1 MKSFIVKLT
10 LFIVLTGSIVAGLIL
25 LSDLAIKQRKQQ
37 LLQIS
42 EDINMVFTGDSKVE
56 SAVDDNLIA
65 NAINIAQS
73 GEAYLYSYVKIRSLI
88 ECNDQIKI
96 IFIGFSPENFLMET
110 EEKWLFGDISVIEKI
125 KSYNYLLNY
134 SDKSLI
140 IKHNSEAYLKG
151 LTKSIFRNILS
162 YFKTFSS
169 KDINGRPIN
178 FGGYSHLE
186 RDKLQQDIKIMNLN
200 KENSFEKSLIQER
213 YLRMI
218 SELCRQKSVK
228 LILLNTPRYKYYNMN
243 INEQVW
249 QNWLSV
255 RNSLPG
261 DSLMDFST
269 FSLPDS
275 CFGDLSHLNY
285 KGAELFSQYLN
296 ELLH

>member
-255 RNSLPG
+255 RNSLAG